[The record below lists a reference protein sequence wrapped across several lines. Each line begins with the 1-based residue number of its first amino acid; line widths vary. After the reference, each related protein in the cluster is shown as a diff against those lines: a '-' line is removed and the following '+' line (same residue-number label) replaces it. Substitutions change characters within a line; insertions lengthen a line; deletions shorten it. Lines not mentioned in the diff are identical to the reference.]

1 MTLLFF
7 QPSSGV
13 AIVLPAFLSAITFV
27 VLLFAAYTD
36 LKTREVPDWVNFSF
50 LGVALIIRLLLSWL
64 LADWHPLLE
73 GLFGIALGFLFA
85 SLFFYTGQW
94 GGGDG
99 KLLIAMGASL
109 GFWPT
114 ISHSSIAFLVNLL
127 LAGAVYGFFYSIW
140 LAMSNR
146 TAFLA
151 ELHSFLKT
159 PKIRWMR
166 RGMHVVALGSI
177 VLLIFLSSSFVRILL
192 SLLLALIIFLFYGWI
207 FSSVLEKSCLLRR
220 VHPQQITPGDWIA
233 EDVHVGGKR
242 ICGPSDLGIE
252 EHQIQELIKLNKQK
266 KVGLVIVKYGI
277 PFVPAFLLG
286 FLMMLWFGNP
296 LLLFL

>member
-1 MTLLFF
+1 MTLA
-7 QPSSGV
+7 GIAV
-13 AIVLPAFLSAITFV
+13 VLPILLSAITIA
-27 VLLFAAYTD
+27 VLLFATYTD
-36 LKTREVPDWVNFSF
+36 LKTREVPDWLNFSL
-50 LGVALIIRLLLSWL
+50 LGIALLIRILSSWL
-64 LADWHPLLE
+64 LADWHPILE
-73 GLFGIALGFLFA
+73 GVFGIALGFLFA

-114 ISHSSIAFLVNLL
+114 IGHPSISFLVNLL
-127 LAGAVYGFFYSIW
+127 LAGAVYGFCYSIW

-159 PKIRWMR
+159 PKVRWMR
-166 RGMHVVALGSI
+166 RGMHAFAIGSI
-177 VLLIFLSSSFVRILL
+177 VLLIFLSSAFLRIIIGLV
-192 SLLLALIIFLFYGWI
+192 LALIVFLFYGWI

-233 EDVHVGGKR
+233 EDVRVGGKR

-266 KVGLVIVKYGI
+266 KVGLVLVKYGI

-286 FLMMLWFGNP
+286 FFMMLWLGNP
-296 LLLFL
+296 LLIFL